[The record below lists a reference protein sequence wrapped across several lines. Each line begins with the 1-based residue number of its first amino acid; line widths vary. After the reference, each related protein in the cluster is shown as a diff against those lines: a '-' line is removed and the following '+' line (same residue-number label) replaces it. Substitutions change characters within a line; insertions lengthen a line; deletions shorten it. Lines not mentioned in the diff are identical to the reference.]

1 MDTGA
6 VSFAAGVANA
16 AGVVKGAARA
26 VARAALI
33 PTVAGATAVMVAVP
47 SARADDHSGQ
57 VRVEDLPADTYVP
70 EPGNDER
77 SMDLAFSVVPKRAG
91 RVTVVIDTSRL
102 AGVATV
108 GRLSDS
114 CRREGARVTC
124 SYRVWNSGQPS
135 TVRPFR
141 LRPAEG
147 SKRGDHARV
156 TVRASQDG
164 SAAAGSTAV
173 IVGLPK
179 LTVGERG
186 SLEHLRPGAPLPLRV
201 AVRNAGGIPARN
213 GFGIAVGAGGDQRIT
228 PRYRNCRK
236 EGPDLDPELRCVFG
250 RSLKA
255 GESVSTAGLLGVTAS
270 KRRLYSHLSITV
282 YALGSPDDPAYD
294 PDERDEE
301 PYPTTPG
308 EDPPLGLTDAS
319 ADRGRFRESLS
330 EATVGLDRHVDLDA
344 VARPARGRVG
354 ETVPVRVGVRAR
366 GNGDLDLSYWDQS
379 AWSVRFTAPRGTRIV
394 GGPEDDAQ
402 PLCTIR
408 HGGTVAMCPESAE
421 GAASGPGAGAG
432 MDFRLHIDKK
442 VHGARGRVEAVPNP
456 DFPPHDPRPA
466 NDSAPVALETTT
478 AAAEPET
485 RPWLYGGT
493 GGALVLALGVRYA
506 VRRRTRARAESVR
519 QGPVGT

>member
-1 MDTGA
+1 MVDTGA

-26 VARAALI
+26 AARAALI
-33 PTVAGATAVMVAVP
+33 LAVAGATAVTAAVP

-124 SYRVWNSGQPS
+124 SYRVWNGGQPS

-147 SKRGDHARV
+147 STRGDHARV

-173 IVGLPK
+173 IVGVPK

-186 SLEHLRPGAPLPLRV
+186 SLKRLRPGAPLPLRV
-201 AVRNAGGIPARN
+201 AVRNEGGIPARN

-236 EGPDLDPELRCVFG
+236 EGTDLDPELRCVFG
-250 RSLKA
+250 CSLKPGQSA
-255 GESVSTAGLLGVTAS
+255 VTDGPLGVTAS

-294 PDERDEE
+294 PDEE
-301 PYPTTPG
+301 PYPGTAG
-308 EDPPLGLTDAS
+308 KGRPLGLTDAS

-330 EATVGLDRHVDLDA
+330 EATVGLDRQVDLDA

-366 GNGDLDLSYWDQS
+366 GKADLDLSYWDQS

-394 GGPEDDAQ
+394 GGPEDDGQ

-432 MDFRLHIDKK
+432 MGFRLHIDEK

-466 NDSAPVALETTT
+466 NDSAPVALEAT
-478 AAAEPET
+478 AATAEPET
-485 RPWLYGGT
+485 LPWLYGGT
-493 GGALVLALGVRYA
+493 GGALVLALGVLYA

-519 QGPVGT
+519 QGPVDT